1 MSKIQSLKINP
12 FTLNSINHPTIDI
25 ESLNDIQNKFELEL
39 DKNCQY
45 MFSEDFNTKY
55 TSDQSDFSFFSCQCE
70 KSSKKL

>member
-39 DKNCQY
+39 DKTCQY
-45 MFSEDFNTKY
+45 MGQNFERCTIGSRHGV
-55 TSDQSDFSFFSCQCE
+55 
-70 KSSKKL
+70 KLKFQKC